1 MQRRAVAIYLV
12 FFAVLGAGAYG
23 LIQTTSA
30 PSVAVDGPTQGDGD
44 RVTFGD
50 RTYDLSVEGGSGELS
65 WTNESAVFEA
75 TIDNGSTVPVTDVTW
90 ADQTARMEAT
100 FADGDSVAFNGSEY
114 DLSVNDTAGT
124 ITLTDPDDPADNTT
138 VEAGDT
144 FEYQG
149 FEATVTD
156 VSGDSATVVWGN
168 DYLLET
174 VSENVT
180 DPTEATLT
188 EQRNLTQLADL
199 DPALYDEINV
209 VNGTQVVTY
218 RANDTNVPVSEYFDP
233 AERHELS
240 EGGTLDY
247 RGNETTVEVTNES
260 VVLTWSGT
268 RSESISLSEG
278 ENVTIQGETYFAH
291 FPDDSSVRIL
301 ETDEHYS
308 EYHESE
314 QRVEDYEERR
324 NGLWGIV
331 DLSIVA
337 VIILVATALLPVKG

>member
-50 RTYDLSVEGGSGELS
+50 RTYDLSVENGSGELS

-75 TIDNGSTVPVTDVTW
+75 TIENGSTVPPADVVW
-90 ADQTARMEAT
+90 EGQTARMEAT

-138 VEAGDT
+138 VEAGGT

-180 DPTEATLT
+180 DPTAATLT
-188 EQRNLTQLADL
+188 EQRNLTQLAAL

-209 VNGTQVVTY
+209 VNGTRVVTY
-218 RANDTNVPVSEYFDP
+218 RANDTNVPVSDYFRP

-260 VVLTWSGT
+260 VILTWSGT
-268 RSESISLSEG
+268 RTESISLSEG

-301 ETDEHYS
+301 ETSEHYG

-314 QRVEDYEERR
+314 QRVEDYRERR
-324 NGLWGIV
+324 NGFWGIV
-331 DLSIVA
+331 NLSIVA